1 MDKENPR
8 EGDKYITVQKVGKKI
23 FEAEVEILEY
33 DALILFHLA
42 VK

>member
-8 EGDKYITVQKVGKKI
+8 VGDKYITVQKVGKKI
-23 FEAEVEILEY
+23 LEAEVEILNTMHS
-33 DALILFHLA
+33 ILFHLA